1 MIISP
6 PMLRDKSATESDSV
20 WVDKMIPVDARRGF
34 PVNAWH
40 TWHGGVHLVH
50 SDSTSRPE
58 KIRAIADGTVHFVRQ
73 PKFSQRDRPPYNY
86 NGGTD
91 CGCVVLKHETE
102 IGRGEN
108 GKVVFYSLYMH
119 LKTIDEAVSA
129 GKTVYRKAPLG
140 TVGQVDGVNAI
151 HFQVFCDDT
160 NLTKLVGR
168 TTSELDITKDGR
180 SDVIYGDI
188 HFYLPVGTVFYEEVQ
203 ITQWERI
210 GYISTEP
217 LFVTMSFDNGKC
229 TMTTRRQHRNGH
241 YETMGEAVV
250 SEDDLYKKAVELYPH
265 SPSAGYEMLRFGR
278 IINTEHETLSPA
290 DAPHWREVNYP
301 GGTGWVNLA
310 VSEVKKFSD
319 ADFPHW
325 MGWQL
330 IDDDSSNNSQCHSST
345 LLAQLNAETEP
356 CADLSYAICHFPFE
370 WDSATVASR
379 FNWLKSPNDVLDEAM
394 SEADWN
400 KFIAHSKALSIDMAG
415 LPSGRVWHF
424 EPRRFITH
432 FRKCDWT
439 VKNTLTLPDEP
450 LRSMLRQSNQDVMFL
465 TLKEGFE
472 VLQSWGW
479 KETKTAWI
487 SATQSD
493 LGQVMVNYGTNGKD
507 VVTTS
512 MVIAKLGDWGIKA
525 TVYVNHKGTE
535 LIKLTGYPG
544 IRKILNAPV
553 FALKNPKVVDLGI
566 GKYGL
571 SKSIVEGA
579 RLTFYVAAAYRTL
592 DFILN
597 DKTSLAEFIGSL
609 ATDVVKIGIASA
621 ISWGVGAVAVAWIPI
636 VAVPLVVV
644 VGVGILAAWG
654 LNALDDK
661 FGVTDRVVAYLE
673 SAQQEMLEKARK
685 IEKGFWDLGAMFA
698 DKMLEKGKEA
708 VETKI
713 RSYLRDTLQD
723 IKPRFF

>member
-1 MIISP
+1 M
-6 PMLRDKSATESDSV
+6 
-20 WVDKMIPVDARRGF
+20 
-34 PVNAWH
+34 
-40 TWHGGVHLVH
+40 
-50 SDSTSRPE
+50 
-58 KIRAIADGTVHFVRQ
+58 
-73 PKFSQRDRPPYNY
+73 
-86 NGGTD
+86 
-91 CGCVVLKHETE
+91 
-102 IGRGEN
+102 
-108 GKVVFYSLYMH
+108 
-119 LKTIDEAVSA
+119 
-129 GKTVYRKAPLG
+129 
-140 TVGQVDGVNAI
+140 
-151 HFQVFCDDT
+151 
-160 NLTKLVGR
+160 
-168 TTSELDITKDGR
+168 
-180 SDVIYGDI
+180 
-188 HFYLPVGTVFYEEVQ
+188 
-203 ITQWERI
+203 
-210 GYISTEP
+210 
-217 LFVTMSFDNGKC
+217 
-229 TMTTRRQHRNGH
+229 
-241 YETMGEAVV
+241 
-250 SEDDLYKKAVELYPH
+250 SEDYEYDLYKKAAKLYPD

-278 IINTEHETLSPA
+278 IINPEHETLSPA

-301 GGTGWVNLA
+301 GGAGWVNLA

-330 IDDDSSNNSQCHSST
+330 IDDDSDSNSQCHSPT
-345 LLAQLNAETEP
+345 LLAELNAETEP
-356 CADLSYAICHFPFE
+356 RADLSYTICHFAFE
-370 WDSATVASR
+370 WDAETVDAR
-379 FNWLKSPNDVLDEAM
+379 FNWLKLPNDVLDEPM
-394 SEADWN
+394 SEEDWD
-400 KFIAHSKALSIDMAG
+400 KFIAHVKALCIDMAG
-415 LPSGRVWHF
+415 LPSGKVWHF
-424 EPRRFITH
+424 DPRRFITH
-432 FRKCDWT
+432 FRKCDWK
-439 VKNTLTLPDEP
+439 VKNTLMLPDEP
-450 LRSMLRQSNQDVMFL
+450 LRSMLRQNNQDVMFL
-465 TLKEGFE
+465 TLEEGFE

-479 KETKTAWI
+479 KETKKAWV

-571 SKSIVEGA
+571 NKSIIEGA

-597 DKTSLAEFIGSL
+597 DETSLAEFIGSL

-621 ISWGVGAVAVAWIPI
+621 ISWGVGAVTVELIPI
-636 VAVPLVVV
+636 VSVPLVLV

-654 LNALDDK
+654 LNALDNK

-673 SAQQEMLEKARK
+673 AAQQEVLEKARK

-708 VETKI
+708 IETEI
-713 RSYLRDTLQD
+713 RAYLRDTLQD